1 MLKYLIAVVIILFL
15 AIGGVYAYF
24 SRSVF
29 IDFRPNAPIT
39 VNFRTEG
46 SSFMHKNEDGIYVPI
61 QLRGVELSSSFPGH
75 MLRDFGATI
84 YDYMRWFGYIDAM
97 GANTLYVQAV
107 MDPNFYYALYRFNR
121 TNDRPLFLF
130 QGVAGYNYETLTYA
144 MREAIGA
151 VHGRRINVLAGAGLD
166 MFLIDVSRWVVG
178 YMVGAEWD
186 PDMVT
191 YMNHFVPDMPDYFH
205 GEFFS
210 SAYGAS
216 RFEVML
222 AQVMDSAVT
231 YETRRHKAQRP
242 IGFISDHTLD
252 FLEYSLAYAVQ
263 LRKYVQMDAENVLP
277 TESMLAGTF
286 AAYRLFYFVDDFS
299 SLLSDEQKE
308 ALAPILA
315 DLDRSCFADGYLDLM
330 ARYHTMPVIAAGFGF
345 SSSRAP
351 RLMDRQPLTERQQGE
366 ALASMVR
373 QIEDRG
379 WAGSFITSWQDSW
392 ERRTWNTAFSSD
404 PWRYH
409 FWHNLQ
415 SVDQGYGLLT
425 FDPGRYE
432 RPVTIDGNADEWNSS
447 HFVHEYGG
455 IRIYAQYSFQGLY
468 LLIRGEGVNP
478 QSTLY
483 FPIDVTPN
491 SGTSMHNN
499 MEFSRPSNFLL
510 VLSGRTGSQLLVTER
525 NDATFHRFYEEIS
538 GRNPYTRIPRRWDSE
553 FVPITIALQ
562 NTLIIPEDQFDR
574 MRDYVRDLLRLQYTV
589 TGNLVHG
596 IGDPNSPN
604 FNSLTDFSF
613 GENLVEVRLPWT
625 LLNFFNPHT
634 MHVHDDYYDN
644 FGVEGLRVRYIH
656 IGIATPVGEA
666 PMSPIP
672 LRGWSGWRDRVE
684 FHERLKQSYFI
695 MQELWANP

>member
-15 AIGGVYAYF
+15 VVGGLYAYF
-24 SRSVF
+24 SRSIF

-39 VNFRTEG
+39 VTFRTEDDT
-46 SSFMHKNEDGIYVPI
+46 FMHKNEDGIYVPI
-61 QLRGVELSSSFPGH
+61 LLRGVELSSSFPGH
-75 MLRDFGATI
+75 MLRDFGATT
-84 YDYMRWFGYIDAM
+84 YDYIRWFGYIDAM
-97 GANTLYVQAV
+97 GANTIYVQAV

-121 TNDRPLFLF
+121 TNDRPLFLL

-151 VHGRRINVLAGAGLD
+151 VHGRRINLLGGAGLD
-166 MFLIDVSRWVVG
+166 MFLTNVSRWVVG
-178 YMVGAEWD
+178 YLVGAEWD

-191 YMNHFVPDMPDYFH
+191 FKNHFDPYMLDYFE

-222 AQVMDSAVT
+222 ARVMDSAIT

-242 IGFISDHTLD
+242 IGFISNPAID
-252 FLEYSLAYAVQ
+252 FLEYSEAYARQ
-263 LRKYVQMDAENVLP
+263 LRKYVQLDAENILP
-277 TESMLAGTF
+277 TDYMRAGTF
-286 AAYRLFYFVDDFS
+286 AAYRLFYFADDFTR
-299 SLLSDEQKE
+299 LLSDDQQA

-315 DLDRSCFADGYLDLM
+315 DLDRGCFADGYLDLL

-345 SSSRAP
+345 SSARAP
-351 RLMDRQPLTERQQGE
+351 HIMDRYPLNERQQGQ
-366 ALASMVR
+366 AIANMVT
-373 QIEDRG
+373 QIEERG
-379 WAGSFITSWQDSW
+379 WAGTFITSWQDSW

-415 SVDQGYGLLT
+415 AADQGYGLMA

-432 RPVTIDGNADEWNSS
+432 RPVLIDGNADEWDAS
-447 HFVHEYGG
+447 HLVHEYGG
-455 IRIYAQYSFQGLY
+455 IRIYAQYSVQGVY
-468 LLIRGEGVNP
+468 LLIRGYGVNP
-478 QSTLY
+478 HTTLY
-483 FPIDVTPN
+483 IPIDVTPN
-491 SGTSMHNN
+491 SGTYIFYD
-499 MEFSRPSNFLL
+499 MEFARPSDFLL
-510 VLSGRTGSQLLVTER
+510 VLSGRDNSRLLVDR
-525 NDATFHRFYEEIS
+525 RYDATFMRFYEAMTGINPFTRVPPRWNS
-538 GRNPYTRIPRRWDSE
+538 G
-553 FVPITIALQ
+553 FVPIIIAVQ
-562 NTLIIPEDQFDR
+562 NTTIVDEDTFFSLVDTQ
-574 MRDYVRDLLRLQYTV
+574 DLLFLRYFETGRLT
-589 TGNLVHG
+589 HG
-596 IGDPNSPN
+596 IGDPASPH

-625 LLNFFNPHT
+625 LLNFFDPSS
-634 MHVHDDYYDN
+634 MHVHDDYYDH
-644 FGVEGLRVRYIH
+644 FGVERLRVQYIH
-656 IGIATPVGEA
+656 IGIASENVEA

-672 LRGWSGWRDRVE
+672 LRGWSGWRDQVE